1 MSNKNFK
8 KLVDNFTKKQ
18 IVWKIVKGD
27 LVLNSKDKT
36 KNMTKRQYDK
46 ILKME
51 G

>member
-8 KLVDNFTKKQ
+8 KLVDSFTKKQ

-27 LVLNSKDKT
+27 LVLNSKDKEKNIT
-36 KNMTKRQYDK
+36 KKQYDK

-51 G
+51 V